1 MGAPREL
8 RAPEQREVGAVPV
21 RPVQA
26 EPPRAGGRGHGDALD
41 RRARLRRVDVG
52 EPQARGRPGGRG
64 LAVGVRQGLV
74 PDRAEDDR
82 GRHRDAEHGRAEVAL
97 GAVDEHPR
105 DDPPRSQRPRVRAH
119 GGGAARPGEQ
129 MPARGLGQ
137 HLRRG
142 GLEVGQV
149 RGEDRLD
156 VRGHPGEVDLGL
168 VAGVRGARADRE
180 RRLPG
185 ELGDGASGRRTAA
198 AASAVGAR
206 TVAAA
211 AAPATSRN

>member
-1 MGAPREL
+1 M
-8 RAPEQREVGAVPV
+8 
-21 RPVQA
+21 
-26 EPPRAGGRGHGDALD
+26 
-41 RRARLRRVDVG
+41 RRVDVRELQG
-52 EPQARGRPGGRG
+52 RGRPGGRG
-64 LAVGVRQGLV
+64 LAVGVRQGLA

-82 GRHRDAEHGRAEVAL
+82 GRHRDAEHRRAEVAL

-105 DDPPRSQRPRVRAH
+105 DDPPRAQRPRVRAH

-168 VAGVRGARADRE
+168 VAAERGARADRE
-180 RRLPG
+180 RRLRG
-185 ELGDGASGRRTAA
+185 RRERGAGRRTGRGERGRREDGRGGGRAGHLEELTT
-198 AASAVGAR
+198 SALGHVWAPFQRAR
-206 TVAAA
+206 V
-211 AAPATSRN
+211 REERERVR